1 MNSPSIPRKKRRWIA
16 GAATLAI
23 VLAGGLWLHAR
34 FGAAKAVPPAPAAVP
49 VTMATAEVRDVDV
62 VLRALGTV
70 TPVSMVTITSRVAGV
85 LQEIHYTEG
94 QMVRQN
100 DLLAVIDPRPYQ
112 AALDQAQGQLAR
124 DQAVLANARIDL
136 ERYRTAYREH
146 AIPEQ
151 QAATQEAVVHE
162 DEGIVK
168 LDQGSLE
175 AAQVNLD
182 YTHIVSP
189 IDGRVGL
196 RMVDPGNNVQANG
209 TSGLVTVTQLQPITV
224 IFTLA
229 QDDLT
234 QVTQE
239 MRRGQPLRVEVLDR
253 THPRP
258 IAEGRL
264 LTIDSQVEPAT
275 GTFRLKGT
283 FANEDTALWP
293 GEFVNLRFIVGVRK
307 NAVTV
312 PARSVQRGPD
322 GNYLFVIKPDLTVE
336 MRTVEVAQTDQG
348 VSVITK
354 GLAAG
359 ERIVVDGQ
367 YRLEQGTRVARQ
379 TPAGNPGS

>member
-1 MNSPSIPRKKRRWIA
+1 MNSPIIPRKKRRWIA

-34 FGAAKAVPPAPAAVP
+34 FGAAKAGPPAPTAVP

-175 AAQVNLD
+175 GAQVNLD